1 MRDVYVIGVGMTR
14 FGELWESALR
24 DLFVEA
30 ALAALDDAGN
40 AAEHLSSMYVGCMS
54 SGLFVGQEHI
64 GPQLADYLGRIPIP
78 ATRVETACASGGAAI
93 LHACLEVAAG
103 VSEVVL
109 AGGVEKLTA
118 GADVTSALA
127 TAADQDYDAYHGVTF
142 PGLYALM
149 ARAYMHRYGTTREQL
164 ARVAVKNHKHGA
176 LNPQAQY
183 PFEIT
188 VEQVLNSSRVADP
201 LRLLDCSPVTD
212 GAAAVI
218 LASEEVARRAGS
230 HPLVR
235 VAASAQATGTI
246 ALHSRADI
254 TRLDAVEQAAKEAY
268 RQAGIT
274 PDKVDVSEVHDCF
287 TIAELCV
294 MEALGYTEPGKSG
307 SQVEARETEIGGRM
321 PINPSGGLKAKGH
334 PVGASGAAQIVEL
347 VHQLRGE
354 AGGRQVENARI
365 GLAQSMGGTGASCT
379 VHILEGVS

>member
-14 FGELWESALR
+14 FGELWESSLR

-40 AAEHLSSMYVGCMS
+40 AGEHLSSMYVGCMS

-78 ATRVETACASGGAAI
+78 ATRVETACASGGAAV

-109 AGGVEKLTA
+109 AGGVEKMTD

-127 TAADQDYDAYHGVTF
+127 TAADQEYEAYHGVTF

-149 ARAYMHRYGTTREQL
+149 ARAHMHRYGTTREQL

-176 LNPQAQY
+176 LNPKAQY

-218 LASEEVARRAGS
+218 LASEEAARRAGS
-230 HPLVR
+230 HPLIR

-294 MEALGYTEPGKSG
+294 MEALGYTEAGKSG
-307 SQVEARETEIGGRM
+307 PLAEAGETNIGGRM

-354 AGGRQVENARI
+354 ADGRQVENARI

>member
-14 FGELWESALR
+14 FGELWESSLR

-30 ALAALDDAGN
+30 ALAALDDSGTDR
-40 AAEHLSSMYVGCMS
+40 LGSMYVGCMS

-64 GPQLADYLGRIPIP
+64 GPMLADYLGRTPIP

-103 VSEVVL
+103 MSEVVL
-109 AGGVEKLTA
+109 AGGVEKMTD

-127 TAADQDYDAYHGVTF
+127 TAADQEYEVYHGVTF
-142 PGLYALM
+142 LGLYALM
-149 ARAYMHRYGTTREQL
+149 ARAHMHRYGTTREQL
-164 ARVAVKNHKHGA
+164 ARVAVKNHQHGA
-176 LNPQAQY
+176 LNPKAQY

-218 LASEEVARRAGS
+218 LASEEAARQAGN

-235 VAASAQATGTI
+235 VAASTQATDTI
-246 ALHSRADI
+246 ALHNRADI

-274 PDKVDVSEVHDCF
+274 PEQVDVSEVHNCF

-294 MEALGYTEPGKSG
+294 MEALGYTEPGQSG
-307 SQVEARETEIGGRM
+307 PLVEAGETEIGGRM

-354 AGGRQVENARI
+354 ADRRQVENARI

-379 VHILEGVS
+379 VHIMEAVS

>member
-1 MRDVYVIGVGMTR
+1 
-14 FGELWESALR
+14 
-24 DLFVEA
+24 
-30 ALAALDDAGN
+30 
-40 AAEHLSSMYVGCMS
+40 
-54 SGLFVGQEHI
+54 
-64 GPQLADYLGRIPIP
+64 
-78 ATRVETACASGGAAI
+78 
-93 LHACLEVAAG
+93 
-103 VSEVVL
+103 
-109 AGGVEKLTA
+109 
-118 GADVTSALA
+118 
-127 TAADQDYDAYHGVTF
+127 
-142 PGLYALM
+142 
-149 ARAYMHRYGTTREQL
+149 MHRYGTTREQL

-176 LNPQAQY
+176 LNPMAQY

-188 VEQVLNSSRVADP
+188 IEQVLNSSRVADP

-212 GAAAVI
+212 GAATVI
-218 LASEEVARRAGS
+218 LASEEVARQAGS

-268 RQAGIT
+268 RQVGIT

-307 SQVEARETEIGGRM
+307 PLVEARETEIGGRM

-379 VHILEGVS
+379 VHILSREGGIPSGEEVS

>member
-1 MRDVYVIGVGMTR
+1 MT
-14 FGELWESALR
+14 
-24 DLFVEA
+24 D
-30 ALAALDDAGN
+30 
-40 AAEHLSSMYVGCMS
+40 
-54 SGLFVGQEHI
+54 
-64 GPQLADYLGRIPIP
+64 
-78 ATRVETACASGGAAI
+78 
-93 LHACLEVAAG
+93 
-103 VSEVVL
+103 
-109 AGGVEKLTA
+109 

-127 TAADQDYDAYHGVTF
+127 TAADQEYEAYHGVTF

-149 ARAYMHRYGTTREQL
+149 ARAHMQRYGTTREQL

-201 LRLLDCSPVTD
+201 LRLLDCSPVSD

-307 SQVEARETEIGGRM
+307 PLVEARETEIGGRM

-334 PVGASGAAQIVEL
+334 PVGASGAAQILEL

>member
-14 FGELWESALR
+14 FGELWESSFR

-30 ALAALDDAGN
+30 ALAALDDGGTDR
-40 AAEHLSSMYVGCMS
+40 LDSMYVGCMS

-64 GPQLADYLGRIPIP
+64 GPLLADYLGRTPIP
-78 ATRVETACASGGAAI
+78 ATHVETACASGGAAI
-93 LHACLEVAAG
+93 RQAYLEVAAG
-103 VSEVVL
+103 ASEVVL
-109 AGGVEKLTA
+109 AGGVEKMTD

-127 TAADQDYDAYHGVTF
+127 TAADQEYEAYHGVTF

-149 ARAYMHRYGTTREQL
+149 ARAHMQRYGTTREQL
-164 ARVAVKNHKHGA
+164 ALVAVKNHKHGA
-176 LNPQAQY
+176 LNPKAQY

-188 VEQVLNSSRVADP
+188 VEQVLTSSLVADP

-218 LASEEVARRAGS
+218 LASKEVACRARG

-235 VAASAQATGTI
+235 VAASTQATGTI

-254 TRLDAVEQAAKEAY
+254 TRLDAVEQAAKLAY
-268 RQAGIT
+268 QQAGIT
-274 PDKVDVSEVHDCF
+274 PERVDVTEVHDCF

-294 MEALGYTEPGKSG
+294 MEALGYAEPGQAAALVAAG
-307 SQVEARETEIGGRM
+307 ETEIGGKM

-334 PVGASGAAQIVEL
+334 PVGASGTAQVVEL
-347 VHQLRGE
+347 TQQLRGE
-354 AGGRQVENARI
+354 AGKRQVEGARV
-365 GLAQSMGGTGASCT
+365 GLAQNMGGTGASCT
-379 VHILEGVS
+379 VHILEGAA